1 MKNIIFI
8 APPAAG
14 KGTQSDLLVKKYGYE
29 HISTGDLLRAEVA
42 SGSEFGEEISEIMN
56 SGRLVSDEVVTR
68 LLENKLSTVS
78 EPYIFDGYP
87 RNMAQADIL
96 ENLLKKLNKGECTAI
111 YLDVPEDEATRR
123 STGRLSCPK
132 CNRSYHK
139 YNEAT
144 RPKVEGKCDD
154 CSADLISRDD
164 DTEETFRKRY
174 QTYVENTSP
183 LLDYYQD
190 KGMLYVI
197 HNPIDPNITL
207 EEIETVIK

>member
-14 KGTQSDLLVKKYGYE
+14 KGTQSDLLVKKFGYE

-42 SGSEFGEEISEIMN
+42 SGSDFGKDLSEIMN
-56 SGRLVSDEVVTR
+56 SGALVSDEIVTK

-87 RNMAQADIL
+87 RNIAQADIL
-96 ENLLKKLNKGECTAI
+96 ANLLNKLNKGECVVI

-123 STGRLSCPK
+123 ATGRLSCPN

-139 YNEAT
+139 YNEST
-144 RPKVEGKCDD
+144 RPKVEWKCDD
-154 CSADLISRDD
+154 CNTDLISRDD

-183 LLDYYQD
+183 LLDYYQG
-190 KGMLYVI
+190 KGMLHII
-197 HNPIDPNITL
+197 HNPVVPEITSA
-207 EEIETVIK
+207 EIEKIIK